1 MTEAYA
7 IDAVTN
13 DTSPVDAS
21 TTCLDDFFHVADD
34 SPDPTE
40 SRGFTVGA
48 PYLISGPEEHAEHA
62 GGGMI
67 YMLTHAA
74 GPAPINE
81 MDIFLT
87 RVAAIRNSNDTDARS
102 WVSSV
107 IRKLRDIRI
116 TTVPM
121 LLSEIHV
128 VNKKLGDVGH
138 TLLNDNTLDI
148 MAHEAVRM
156 RESLQQQGQAAAP
169 EPPTEDDASM
179 YLFLSKVARAK
190 KVKSPETWITAVRHK
205 FRKIGI
211 TSVRETVAEIIMLNR
226 KLDDIGSSM
235 MHYQTLDLM
244 ARHGVEVLLAP
255 APPAVVP
262 SVASLPSP
270 DPVPLVGSLP
280 SPVLSLKSS
289 DDKVGQCLACDGFG
303 PAWNLCTTCVDS
315 GMTYELIAST
325 DDSHSSDVSSDLM
338 GTCPDCTQTGI
349 LGEICS
355 ACDDSDVVYLNFHA
369 GL

>member
-1 MTEAYA
+1 
-7 IDAVTN
+7 
-13 DTSPVDAS
+13 
-21 TTCLDDFFHVADD
+21 
-34 SPDPTE
+34 
-40 SRGFTVGA
+40 
-48 PYLISGPEEHAEHA
+48 
-62 GGGMI
+62 
-67 YMLTHAA
+67 
-74 GPAPINE
+74 
-81 MDIFLT
+81 
-87 RVAAIRNSNDTDARS
+87 
-102 WVSSV
+102 
-107 IRKLRDIRI
+107 
-116 TTVPM
+116 
-121 LLSEIHV
+121 
-128 VNKKLGDVGH
+128 
-138 TLLNDNTLDI
+138 
-148 MAHEAVRM
+148 
-156 RESLQQQGQAAAP
+156 
-169 EPPTEDDASM
+169 M

-325 DDSHSSDVSSDLM
+325 DDSHSSDVSLDLM